1 MRESFVFIV
10 GKPVDEPSDVAM
22 SLHDSLSR
30 MVCKRKYL
38 IKMMAVKARQAKAGK
53 EEKERCA
60 LYYLCF
66 SCRGLVA
73 SSRRTRN
80 RDRNHQYGR
89 YRDAAPMSGVATPS
103 APIAGSAYVLATMM
117 STCAVMLPCFAF
129 GYSLQK
135 L

>member
-30 MVCKRKYL
+30 VACKRKYL
-38 IKMMAVKARQAKAGK
+38 PDQNDGRRKRDK

-60 LYYLCF
+60 LHYLCF
-66 SCRGLVA
+66 SCRGSFA
-73 SSRRTRN
+73 SLRRTRN

-89 YRDAAPMSGVATPS
+89 YRDAAPMSGIATPS
-103 APIAGSAYVLATMM
+103 APIAGSAYVLAMMM
-117 STCAVMLPCFAF
+117 SMCAVMLPCFAF

>member
-1 MRESFVFIV
+1 MQKDVFDQNDGSESAA
-10 GKPVDEPSDVAM
+10 G
-22 SLHDSLSR
+22 R
-30 MVCKRKYL
+30 KR
-38 IKMMAVKARQAKAGK
+38 GK

-66 SCRGLVA
+66 SSRRSFA

-80 RDRNHQYGR
+80 RQKSSVWEV
-89 YRDAAPMSGVATPS
+89 RDAAPMSGIATPS
-103 APIAGSAYVLATMM
+103 APIAGSADVLATMM
-117 STCAVMLPCFAF
+117 SMCAVMLPCFAF